1 MRRRLFCVLL
11 LLSAVLGAAAS
22 RAPASYAQDSLDIV
36 AVVNDAAI
44 TKIDL
49 LVRLQ
54 LVIRTSG
61 LPDTPEARARLAPQV
76 LRALIDEKLKRQA
89 VDSAGISASR
99 EEVVRALTRF
109 AAANGMTI
117 DQFNAAVEQDPLVA
131 EAFTDEAI
139 ANIGWEKLIGE
150 KLGPTV
156 NITQQDVDEEMRRIQ
171 DARGK
176 PEYLAAEIFI
186 GVDQPQQDAQAR
198 QSADRL
204 MEQLRAGAD
213 FSKLARDFSQ
223 STTASN
229 GGLVGWVRPD
239 QVDDELASALA
250 DMKPGQITGPIRA
263 TGGYYLVQLQQIR
276 AGGTVSP
283 DEAVVSLKQVFITA
297 PANELK
303 AQRDAA
309 MQKILALRTR
319 LKSCADMDQ
328 VGGEFMPPNTIDLG
342 SATVANLPT
351 PLRDI
356 GRTLP
361 VGQVSQPIE
370 VDTGVGVF
378 MICDRK
384 LPSDPMPTRDQVA
397 RNLLTARLELLAR
410 GYLRDL
416 RRSAVIDIRNAA
428 L

>member
-1 MRRRLFCVLL
+1 
-11 LLSAVLGAAAS
+11 
-22 RAPASYAQDSLDIV
+22 
-36 AVVNDAAI
+36 
-44 TKIDL
+44 
-49 LVRLQ
+49 
-54 LVIRTSG
+54 
-61 LPDTPEARARLAPQV
+61 
-76 LRALIDEKLKRQA
+76 
-89 VDSAGISASR
+89 
-99 EEVVRALTRF
+99 
-109 AAANGMTI
+109 
-117 DQFNAAVEQDPLVA
+117 
-131 EAFTDEAI
+131 
-139 ANIGWEKLIGE
+139 
-150 KLGPTV
+150 
-156 NITQQDVDEEMRRIQ
+156 
-171 DARGK
+171 
-176 PEYLAAEIFI
+176 
-186 GVDQPQQDAQAR
+186 
-198 QSADRL
+198 
-204 MEQLRAGAD
+204 
-213 FSKLARDFSQ
+213 
-223 STTASN
+223 
-229 GGLVGWVRPD
+229 
-239 QVDDELASALA
+239 
-250 DMKPGQITGPIRA
+250 MKPGQITGPIRA

-297 PANELK
+297 PANESK

>member
-1 MRRRLFCVLL
+1 VRRRLVCVLL
-11 LLSAVLGAAAS
+11 LLFTVLDMSAP
-22 RAPASYAQDSLDIV
+22 RAQDSLDIV

-44 TKIDL
+44 TKVDL

-54 LVIRTSG
+54 LVMRSSG
-61 LPDTPEARARLAPQV
+61 LQDTPETRARLAPQV
-76 LRALIDEKLKRQA
+76 LRALIDERLKRQA
-89 VDSAGISASR
+89 VESAGISASR

-131 EAFTDEAI
+131 EAFTDEAV
-139 ANIGWEKLIGE
+139 ANIGWQKLIGQ

-156 NITQQDVDEEMRRIQ
+156 NVTEQDVDEEMRRIQ
-171 DARGK
+171 DSRGK
-176 PEYLAAEIFI
+176 PEYQVAEIFL
-186 GVDQPQQDAQAR
+186 GVDQPQQDAAAKE
-198 QSADRL
+198 SADRL

-223 STTASN
+223 STTAAN

-250 DMKPGQITGPIRA
+250 GMKPGQVSGPVRA
-263 TGGYYLVQLQQIR
+263 AGGYYLVELQQIR
-276 AGGTVSP
+276 AAGTVSP

-297 PANELK
+297 PANQSK
-303 AQRDAA
+303 AERDAA
-309 MQKILALRTR
+309 MQKILALRAS
-319 LKSCADMDQ
+319 LKSCADMDS
-328 VGGEFMPPNTIDLG
+328 VGGTFMPAGSVDLG
-342 SATVANLPT
+342 TATVANLPA
-351 PLRDI
+351 PLRDL

-361 VGQVSQPIE
+361 VGQVSQPIQ

-378 MICDRK
+378 MICDRT
-384 LPSDPMPTRDQVA
+384 LPADTMPTRDQVA
-397 RNLLTARLELLAR
+397 RNLLSSRLDQLAR

-416 RRSAVIDIRNAA
+416 RRAAVIDIRNAA